1 MNIEILVK
9 YPQAKIDFESK
20 SLIFT
25 KVIFLYLASKQ
36 ESQGGFVEWPNLT
49 YFAVINARLDDKLFW
64 YFWHHKENSAFRLSK
79 SILPKDTRLYQI
91 IDINYPN
98 GIFQS
103 WNYALL
109 LILVYKQQEP
119 NGASAVKNTHF
130 PFQNILGHNH

>member
-9 YPQAKIDFESK
+9 YPQAKIDVESK

-64 YFWHHKENSAFRLSK
+64 YFWHHKEHSAFRLST
-79 SILPKDTRLYQI
+79 SILPKDTQLYQI
-91 IDINYPN
+91 IDINYPY
-98 GIFQS
+98 G
-103 WNYALL
+103 
-109 LILVYKQQEP
+109 
-119 NGASAVKNTHF
+119 TF
-130 PFQNILGHNH
+130 PIMELCSFVDFGL